1 MIFEK
6 RQEVQP
12 ESILLENNTTIDDM
26 KASEI
31 LFIDPEVKKRPVHF
45 LRGMLTG
52 AAIVIALW
60 LGVSFWSAL

>member
-12 ESILLENNTTIDDM
+12 ESILLENNTPIDDM

-45 LRGMLTG
+45 LR
-52 AAIVIALW
+52 
-60 LGVSFWSAL
+60 